1 MSKSQSDSLLK
12 GVFGQSG
19 FSGKI
24 ALILSTWF
32 GTGLI
37 PVAPGTFGTLGAIPF
52 IILLID
58 LGVLYKSL
66 ILVIFAA
73 IAVWVSGRAEDLLKD
88 HDPSAVVIDE
98 VAGFFLTMF
107 FLPFSWLTL
116 GLGFILFR
124 FFDILKPYPIKRLE
138 RLKRG
143 FGIVMDDLL
152 AGLYAYAGVLIILFF
167 LK

>member
-1 MSKSQSDSLLK
+1 MKEI
-12 GVFGQSG
+12 FGQSN

-24 ALILSTWF
+24 ALILSVWF
-32 GTGLI
+32 GTGLF
-37 PVAPGTFGTLGAIPF
+37 PVAPGTFGSLGAIPF
-52 IILLID
+52 IILLIN

-66 ILVIFAA
+66 ILVIFTA
-73 IAVWVSGRAEDLLKD
+73 IAVWVSDRAEDLLKN

-116 GLGFILFR
+116 GLGFMLFR
-124 FFDILKPYPIKRLE
+124 FFDILKPFPIKRLE
-138 RLKRG
+138 KLRGG

-152 AGLYAYAGVLIILFF
+152 AGLYAYAGVRIVLLFV
-167 LK
+167 